1 MKNTLTTGGTIRLVI
16 YVLSA
21 LIGLAALILPIV
33 GFPSLGALLGT
44 VSGAAA
50 AITGGTATYNLP
62 KAPDQGH
69 GVDVAAILPAILA
82 IVEGVKGYVPDGP
95 AGEPVEAPAG
105 PVATVEV
112 PEAAPNTTLERLR
125 DMLANKA

>member
-33 GFPSLGALLGT
+33 GFPALGALLGT

-62 KAPDQGH
+62 KAPDQH
-69 GVDVAAILPAILA
+69 GVDLAAVLPAIMAL
-82 IVEGVKGYVPDGP
+82 VEGVRDYTPDKP
-95 AGEPVEAPAG
+95 TDAPVEPVRA
-105 PVATVEV
+105 VEV
-112 PEAAPNTTLERLR
+112 PETAPNSTLEQLR
-125 DMLANKA
+125 DMLANRG

>member
-16 YVLSA
+16 YVVSA

-33 GFPSLGALLGT
+33 GFPALGALLGT
-44 VSGAAA
+44 ISGAAA

-82 IVEGVKGYVPDGP
+82 LVEGIKGYTPDV
-95 AGEPVEAPAG
+95 PVEAPAE
-105 PVATVEV
+105 PAVTVEV
-112 PEAAPNTTLERLR
+112 PAGVHTLEQLR
-125 DMLANKA
+125 DMLANRA

>member
-16 YVLSA
+16 YVVSA

-33 GFPSLGALLGT
+33 GFPALGALLGT
-44 VSGAAA
+44 ISGAAA

-62 KAPDQGH
+62 KAPDQRH

-82 IVEGVKGYVPDGP
+82 LVEGIKGYTPDVPVD
-95 AGEPVEAPAG
+95 APVE

-112 PEAAPNTTLERLR
+112 PEAAPNSTLEQLR
-125 DMLANKA
+125 DMLANRA

>member
-21 LIGLAALILPIV
+21 LIGLAALILPVV
-33 GFPSLGALLGT
+33 GFPALGALLGT

-62 KAPDQGH
+62 KAPDQR
-69 GVDVAAILPAILA
+69 GVDLQAVLPAILA
-82 IVEGVKGYVPDGP
+82 LVEGVKNYVPDS
-95 AGEPVEAPAG
+95 PVEAPAE
-105 PVATVEV
+105 PVATVDV
-112 PEAAPNTTLERLR
+112 PESAPQSTLEALR
-125 DMLANKA
+125 DMLANRA

>member
-33 GFPSLGALLGT
+33 GFPALGALLGT
-44 VSGAAA
+44 ISGAAA

-62 KAPDQGH
+62 KAPDQS
-69 GVDVAAILPAILA
+69 GVDLQAILPAILA
-82 IVEGVKGYVPDGP
+82 LVEGVKNYTPDS
-95 AGEPVEAPAG
+95 PVEAPAE
-105 PVATVEV
+105 PAVTVEV
-112 PEAAPNTTLERLR
+112 PESAPQSTLETLR
-125 DMLANKA
+125 DMLSNRA

>member
-16 YVLSA
+16 YVVSA

-33 GFPSLGALLGT
+33 GFPALGALLGT
-44 VSGAAA
+44 ISGAAA

-62 KAPDQGH
+62 KAPDQSG
-69 GVDVAAILPAILA
+69 GDLQAILPAIMAL
-82 IVEGVKGYVPDGP
+82 VEGVKNYTPDST
-95 AGEPVEAPAG
+95 VEAPAE

-112 PEAAPNTTLERLR
+112 PESAPQSTLEALR
-125 DMLANKA
+125 DMLANRA

>member
-16 YVLSA
+16 YVVSA

-33 GFPSLGALLGT
+33 GFPALGALLGT
-44 VSGAAA
+44 ISGAAA

-62 KAPDQGH
+62 KAPDQQGY

-82 IVEGVKGYVPDGP
+82 LVEGVKGYTPDVPVDAP
-95 AGEPVEAPAG
+95 AEPVEPA
-105 PVATVEV
+105 ATVEV
-112 PEAAPNTTLERLR
+112 PEDAPNKTLRQLR

>member
-33 GFPSLGALLGT
+33 GFPALGALLGT
-44 VSGAAA
+44 ISGAAA

-62 KAPDQGH
+62 KAPDQS
-69 GVDVAAILPAILA
+69 GVDLQAVLPAILA
-82 IVEGVKGYVPDGP
+82 LVEGVKSYTPDG
-95 AGEPVEAPAG
+95 PVEAPAEP
-105 PVATVEV
+105 PVTVEG
-112 PEAAPNTTLERLR
+112 PESAPQSTLEALR
-125 DMLANKA
+125 DMLANRA

>member
-16 YVLSA
+16 YVVSA

-33 GFPSLGALLGT
+33 GFPALGALLGT

-62 KAPDQGH
+62 KAPDQR
-69 GVDVAAILPAILA
+69 GVDLAAVLPAILA
-82 IVEGVKGYVPDGP
+82 LVEGIKGYVPDGP
-95 AGEPVEAPAG
+95 VEAPAE

-112 PEAAPNTTLERLR
+112 PEAAPNTTLEQLR
-125 DMLANKA
+125 DMLANRV

>member
-21 LIGLAALILPIV
+21 LVGLAALILPVV
-33 GFPSLGALLGT
+33 GFPALGALLGT
-44 VSGAAA
+44 ISGAAA

-62 KAPDQGH
+62 KAPDQS
-69 GVDVAAILPAILA
+69 GVDLAAVLPAIMAL
-82 IVEGVKGYVPDGP
+82 VEGVKGYVPDGP
-95 AGEPVEAPAG
+95 VDAPVE

-112 PEAAPNTTLERLR
+112 PETAPNYTLKQLR
-125 DMLANKA
+125 EMLAQRA